1 MALKVFDN
9 TRDADP
15 VIGERPE
22 PRPILHLR
30 AGRILYLCPLD
41 EVPLWAKPI
50 VQSALAAAR

>member
-1 MALKVFDN
+1 VFDN
-9 TRDADP
+9 TRDAEP

-41 EVPLWAKPI
+41 EVPLWAKAI